1 MTWAFQPDCN
11 LHNRHFLMSEDE
23 LRRIITTPQVWRKDL
38 KAGMQVDVQI
48 YADEKKKMM
57 GWLQGTITADNGDIL
72 SIEFP
77 EADPAYNMQIDRWD
91 INLAPFGEKTAENYQ
106 WRKENLTG
114 AVDYVCDMHDMDQW
128 WEGTIF
134 KTEFRE
140 V

>member
-1 MTWAFQPDCN
+1 
-11 LHNRHFLMSEDE
+11 
-23 LRRIITTPQVWRKDL
+23 
-38 KAGMQVDVQI
+38 
-48 YADEKKKMM
+48 
-57 GWLQGTITADNGDIL
+57 
-72 SIEFP
+72 
-77 EADPAYNMQIDRWD
+77 MQIDRWD

-140 V
+140 VQPNQRIEVAYCAFRVYRNWGDKMKKDERGEFDGWSKKYDEWIPIYSPRIMPHLSKKGVSKADNIEIDEDLDNP